1 MDKTH
6 ILNNNWILHTSSTQY
21 EEIKKVFQVG
31 GVVIISGQCGGVRAE
46 GGDTQVIEGGR
57 GQKLRV

>member
-21 EEIKKVFQVG
+21 EEIKKVFQVSVG
-31 GVVIISGQCGGVRAE
+31 GLGRKE
-46 GGDTQVIEGGR
+46 GTP
-57 GQKLRV
+57 K